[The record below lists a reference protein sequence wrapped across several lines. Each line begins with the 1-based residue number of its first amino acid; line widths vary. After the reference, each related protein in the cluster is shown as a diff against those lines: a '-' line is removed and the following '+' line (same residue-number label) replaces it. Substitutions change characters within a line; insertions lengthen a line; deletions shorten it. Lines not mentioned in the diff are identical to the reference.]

1 MSDKV
6 LTAEL
11 IKKTALELGAD
22 LVGIGSMDSFEGAPP
37 DRDPRFVFPEAKS
50 IIAMGF
56 RIHRGAF
63 QDLRF
68 TIEEWTH

>member
-22 LVGIGSMDSFEGAPP
+22 LVGVAPVARL
-37 DRDPRFVFPEAKS
+37 DDLLAQVAKS
-50 IIAMGF
+50 KEMMRSLPATQSEPCHQASG
-56 RIHRGAF
+56 
-63 QDLRF
+63 LR
-68 TIEEWTH
+68 